1 MAPQTRKIFVI
12 LPFSKEFSDVYHAI
26 TEAARRSEEY
36 TGVRYEVFR
45 ADRLPPG
52 IKVVDAIQEALA
64 EADLIIAD
72 TSGANPNVL
81 YEVGFAKALDRPI
94 VFINQ
99 REYQVPFDIA
109 GHVYVLYDRDRLTN
123 DLVPHLMD
131 AISHGIQHPEAFR
144 KAGREKESKATSK
157 PSAFVSYSHA
167 DSECLRRLQ
176 VHMRPLEKKGVIEI
190 WDDTKI
196 KAGDKWRE
204 QIEAA
209 LDRSVIAVL
218 LISADFLASDFIV
231 DNELPPLLA
240 AAEDRGTKILPVIL
254 KPCRFARDENLS
266 RFQAINK
273 PSSPLLTLDEIA
285 QEQVWDN
292 VAQEIEIEIENRI
305 PKKP

>member
-1 MAPQTRKIFVI
+1 MASQTRKIFVI
-12 LPFSKEFSDVYHAI
+12 LPFSREFSDVYHAI

-36 TGVRYEVFR
+36 TGVRYEVFS
-45 ADRLPPG
+45 ADRLPAG
-52 IKVVDAIQEALA
+52 TTIVDTIQNALA
-64 EADLIIAD
+64 DADLIIAD
-72 TSGANPNVL
+72 TTGANPNVL
-81 YEVGFAKALDRPI
+81 YEVGFARALDRPI

-99 REYQVPFDIA
+99 REYQVPFDFAAHI
-109 GHVYVLYDRDRLTN
+109 YVLYDRDRLTN

-131 AISHGIQHPEAFR
+131 AISYGIQQPEAFT
-144 KAGREKESKATSK
+144 KAGRAEESKTAPK
-157 PSAFVSYSHA
+157 PSAFVSYSHT
-167 DSECLRRLQ
+167 DIDCLRRLQ
-176 VHMRPLEKKGVIEI
+176 VHVRPLERKGIIEI

-196 KAGDKWRE
+196 KAGDKWKE

-240 AAEDRGTKILPVIL
+240 AAENKGTKILPVIL
-254 KPCRFARDENLS
+254 RPRRFARDENLS

-273 PSSPLLTLDEIA
+273 PSEPLLTLDQIA